1 MSRKEKW
8 EFASDWYSSGKYI
21 YGSPRYPQVEAHYRQ
36 AIRPHTSGYQ
46 VVNMPCMHP
55 DGSIFY
61 EYVEGTKKE
70 V

>member
-36 AIRPHTSGYQ
+36 AIRPHTSGY
-46 VVNMPCMHP
+46 HP